1 MSIKCVINFKS
12 DQYSS
17 LVNKTVPLYNLGIR
31 HFEYN
36 RMFTVCLYVSTA
48 LRDIL
53 TLVVELV
60 ITIFLLVTV
69 IRFADRKLKILKKED
84 ESNSQLYIFRKT
96 EFNNSKISL
105 LICFVSSF
113 THVCTFLVLV
123 SLFFLSVSIYSAI
136 AILVGFLFVIRH
148 SMNFFI
154 LIRLNKKFK
163 RNCIRLMPAF
173 LKIRKGR
180 VVPKASKSTNS
191 FTVNTVQKLDI
202 ECLDLDIITPLPK
215 EDSFKKSVR
224 KRSAGVKN
232 QQDSIELRSQ
242 KTEKTDNKEIKATS
256 SGLTC
261 FRNKDYQIWVESK
274 DVLRAQKEK
283 QLTRDAF
290 GCDDKTS
297 GIELKSRK
305 RTINET
311 VYLGD
316 VIVETNL

>member
-1 MSIKCVINFKS
+1 M
-12 DQYSS
+12 
-17 LVNKTVPLYNLGIR
+17 VNVTVQLYNLGIR

-36 RMFTVCLYVSTA
+36 RLFTVFLYVSTA

-84 ESNSQLYIFRKT
+84 ETNSELHIFRKT
-96 EFNNSKISL
+96 EFNNSKITL
-105 LICFVSSF
+105 FICFVSSF

-136 AILVGFLFVIRH
+136 ATLVGFLFVIRH

-173 LKIRKGR
+173 LKIKRGR
-180 VVPKASKSTNS
+180 VAPKASRSTIAS
-191 FTVNTVQKLDI
+191 TVNTVQKLDI

-215 EDSFKKSVR
+215 EVSSKKSVR

-232 QQDSIELRSQ
+232 QQGSVEPKSR
-242 KTEKTDNKEIKATS
+242 KTEKDKTMETDNKEIKATS

-283 QLTRDAF
+283 QLTRGALAC
-290 GCDDKTS
+290 GDKNN
-297 GIELKSRK
+297 GIEPKSRK
-305 RTINET
+305 RIINET

-316 VIVETNL
+316 VIVETHL